1 MGSAYLMVI
10 DSSALVAVLT
20 NEAEARVMAE
30 AIAAD
35 PKRLVGAVS
44 VLETGIVIEA
54 RYGPAGGRELDLLLH
69 RCHFDIVSLSPEQ
82 VELAREAYRQ
92 FGKGTH
98 PAGLNL
104 GDCATYALSRS
115 TGEPLLFK
123 GHDFS
128 QTDLRLVPYHVS

>member
-1 MGSAYLMVI
+1 MVI

-20 NEAEARVMAE
+20 NEPEAHAMAE

-44 VLETGIVIEA
+44 VLETGIVMEA
-54 RYGPAGGRELDLLLH
+54 RYGLAGGRELDLLLH
-69 RCHFDIVSLSPEQ
+69 RCQIDIVSLSPEQ
-82 VELAREAYRQ
+82 VDLAREAYRK
-92 FGKGTH
+92 FGKGQH

-123 GHDFS
+123 GRDFS
-128 QTDLRLVPYHVS
+128 QTDLRLVPLGLAKQ

>member
-1 MGSAYLMVI
+1 MVI

-20 NEAEARVMAE
+20 NETEAYVMAE
-30 AIAAD
+30 AMVAD

-44 VLETGIVIEA
+44 VLETGIVMEA
-54 RYGPAGGRELDLLLH
+54 RYGLAGGRELDLLLH
-69 RCHFDIVSLSPEQ
+69 RCQIDIVSLSPEQ
-82 VELAREAYRQ
+82 VELAREAYRR
-92 FGKGTH
+92 FGKGQH

-128 QTDLRLVPYHVS
+128 QTDLCFVPYQVS

>member
-1 MGSAYLMVI
+1 MVI

-20 NEAEARVMAE
+20 NEPEARVMAE
-30 AIAAD
+30 AIASD
-35 PKRLVGAVS
+35 SKRLVGAVS

-54 RYGPAGGRELDLLLH
+54 RYGPVGGRELDLLLH
-69 RCHFDIVSLSPEQ
+69 RCRIDIVPLSSEQ

-92 FGKGTH
+92 FGKGNH

-115 TGEPLLFK
+115 TGEPVLLK
-123 GHDFS
+123 GQDFS
-128 QTDLRLVPYHVS
+128 QTDLRLVPYQV